1 MIKLL
6 HLQLLILLA
15 VYANGQKARKNW
27 QQKSQEL
34 EGDGTFGLCEN
45 EAGAWYYFRDYEG
58 QESACQKEVAK
69 VKYSNQINETG
80 WAFVEVE
87 IAQRMIPP
95 YKQGYAAGFV
105 EGRATRDL
113 IRLHLSNTVDGF
125 CDGAAHFCEDLNE
138 YLLSNYLWMM
148 DNIASYPE
156 DRYWLQVNMTLNQ
169 LMGMIDGYEGKLGQN
184 LGIEQIVTHP
194 IYLIQL
200 AGDIEDL
207 AVKFGKPETQRSQ
220 LTGTGHCSALVKLLP
235 DMSDIYFSHVTWAS
249 YSSMLRMQKR
259 YTFALGEP
267 GRSYAFSS
275 YPASISSVDDFIVT
289 SARLA
294 ILETTISNYN
304 ERLLRF
310 MTPSSVL
317 CWVRTQ
323 WAKIF
328 SKFNSG
334 TYNNQWSILDYKM
347 FRKGREDHPSHG
359 LLHVLEQLPY
369 FPYLAA
375 DIRHV
380 FRNHTAHADM
390 THVLLRNFYWP
401 SYNTPQIFKWSDGDK
416 MVKKFGDWYSYDRT
430 PRARIFRRDH
440 GSVVDMDSMIKLMR
454 CDCNPPYSAENAIS
468 CRSDL
473 NPENGTYPFPSLG
486 YRDHGATDMKVT
498 NSRLIE
504 TLSFTAIAGPTH
516 DPTPVFDWTTT
527 PFESIVPHN
536 GQPTRWT

>member
-1 MIKLL
+1 MLTFSKRST
-6 HLQLLILLA
+6 HCCES
-15 VYANGQKARKNW
+15 G
-27 QQKSQEL
+27 
-34 EGDGTFGLCEN
+34 FGLCEN

-156 DRYWLQVNMTLNQ
+156 DRYWLQAWISLLSNERRLTYKGICNNRSLLKGPTSSENIKVERYRTKVNMTLNQ

-323 WAKIF
+323 VAHRLSSSGLQWAKIF

-359 LLHVLEQLPY
+359 LLHVLEQLP
-369 FPYLAA
+369 
-375 DIRHV
+375 
-380 FRNHTAHADM
+380 NHTAHADM

-401 SYNTPQIFKWSDGDK
+401 SYNTPQVHLYIAAK
-416 MVKKFGDWYSYDRT
+416 
-430 PRARIFRRDH
+430 
-440 GSVVDMDSMIKLMR
+440 
-454 CDCNPPYSAENAIS
+454 E
-468 CRSDL
+468 
-473 NPENGTYPFPSLG
+473 SLG
-486 YRDHGATDMKVT
+486 KC
-498 NSRLIE
+498 
-504 TLSFTAIAGPTH
+504 
-516 DPTPVFDWTTT
+516 
-527 PFESIVPHN
+527 
-536 GQPTRWT
+536 